1 MEIYLKLNVL
11 TLKLAFIMMFK
22 QLLNI
27 EILILKSYVLQI
39 YINFYNIQ
47 QF

>member
-22 QLLNI
+22 QLKNI
-27 EILILKSYVLQI
+27 EILILKSYVLFI
-39 YINFYNIQ
+39 YINFYDIQ
-47 QF
+47 YF